1 MPQPKKTT
9 GSSAGARSRRLA
21 RSDWIEAA
29 FRALS
34 VGGLGN
40 LSVER
45 LARELGATKGSFYWH
60 FTDRP
65 ALVEAVL
72 EEWERR
78 DTDHLIERASALD
91 DPRARLQWL
100 FHVVFAEDAVIGID
114 TALLADVADP
124 VVSAALERVTAKRL
138 RFIERQFKLMGASAS
153 ADRALLTYTAFLGLG
168 QLRRATP
175 ALTPTGRRSTTYV
188 GHVTDWLLD

>member
-1 MPQPKKTT
+1 MSATYFLMSPPYVVVWSKTIRLRMAVHKAHQRVPYARVWRMPKPKKDT
-9 GSSAGARSRRLA
+9 GSSTGAQSGRLG

-72 EEWERR
+72 EEWER
-78 DTDHLIERASALD
+78 
-91 DPRARLQWL
+91 
-100 FHVVFAEDAVIGID
+100 
-114 TALLADVADP
+114 
-124 VVSAALERVTAKRL
+124 
-138 RFIERQFKLMGASAS
+138 
-153 ADRALLTYTAFLGLG
+153 
-168 QLRRATP
+168 
-175 ALTPTGRRSTTYV
+175 
-188 GHVTDWLLD
+188 

>member
-1 MPQPKKTT
+1 M
-9 GSSAGARSRRLA
+9 
-21 RSDWIEAA
+21 
-29 FRALS
+29 
-34 VGGLGN
+34 
-40 LSVER
+40 
-45 LARELGATKGSFYWH
+45 
-60 FTDRP
+60 
-65 ALVEAVL
+65 L

-100 FHVVFAEDAVIGID
+100 FHVVFAEDAAIGID
-114 TALLADVADP
+114 TALLADVTDP
-124 VVSAALERVTAKRL
+124 AVSAALERVTAKRL

-175 ALTPTGRRSTTYV
+175 AITPTDRRSTTYV